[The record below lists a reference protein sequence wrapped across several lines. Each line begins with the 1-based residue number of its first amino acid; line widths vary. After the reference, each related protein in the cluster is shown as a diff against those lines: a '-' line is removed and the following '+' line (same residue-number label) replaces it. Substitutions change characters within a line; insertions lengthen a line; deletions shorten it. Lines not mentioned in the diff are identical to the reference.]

1 MKVFL
6 VKFAVLLAMMSFI
19 FCTGDSVSPA
29 APEESGST
37 ESPKEPLFCSVPL
50 DDQEK
55 IFDCIKRE
63 ISEPNSE
70 FAKKLSNY
78 TMLFCEN
85 IKNFTTIACNQT
97 DEVRVNMTGQEKKSM
112 FELAL
117 KCEAMLKVTLPPA
130 C

>member
-37 ESPKEPLFCSVPL
+37 ESPKEPLFCSASS

-55 IFDCIKRE
+55 IFNCIKDE
-63 ISEPNSE
+63 INVNSE
-70 FAKKLSNY
+70 LAEKLSKY
-78 TMLFCEN
+78 TMLLCKDIETFR
-85 IKNFTTIACNQT
+85 TIACNQT
-97 DEVRVNMTGQEKKSM
+97 KEVLVNMTGQEKKSM

-117 KCEAMLKVTLPPA
+117 NCEKKLGVTLPPT